1 MVPSI
6 NAFPL
11 ECDSVLFEAF
21 SPPSGFRGTLRH
33 FFSLWVSEAVQ
44 RAQQAIT
51 GLSSKAD
58 TVYLM
63 YGDLK
68 SHL

>member
-1 MVPSI
+1 MH
-6 NAFPL
+6 FPL
-11 ECDSVLFEAF
+11 DVIVFLFEAF
-21 SPPSGFRGTLRH
+21 NPPSGFRGTFRH

-44 RAQQAIT
+44 RAQQVIT

-58 TVYLM
+58 TVFLM